1 MGNYEGESLLGVAS
15 FITFEIFIILRMV
28 VRNILLTEYV
38 EIVPSFKDYKLYE
51 SKGYT
56 IPKYWD
62 KEHYRFLT
70 KRGTKIKVRVSD
82 LPKGSHAKV
91 EVACDYCG
99 KIKEIAYRDYLKNH
113 DEELGDCC
121 VKCRPIKYEHTMLE
135 KYGVKNSSLMPDTKA
150 KIIATN
156 REKYG
161 CDWQMQ
167 SPLVQE
173 KSRKTMLERYGYEH
187 ALQVDEFLDKCM
199 STKYENGINPTSKPQ
214 KALSNLLLEM
224 YGNCELE
231 RPCGRYSLDCAVR
244 INNILIDVE
253 YDGLYWHQDKERDER
268 RNVFVQNQGYK
279 VLRVKG
285 NKKDELPTK
294 ERIDEQIQKLLHGEK
309 YAEIQM

>member
-1 MGNYEGESLLGVAS
+1 MGNCEGESLLGVAS
-15 FITFEIFIILRMV
+15 FITFEIFIILRPV

-38 EIVPSFKDYKLYE
+38 EIVPSCKDYKLYE

-70 KRGTKIKVRVSD
+70 KRGTKITVHVSD

-99 KIKEIAYRDYLKNH
+99 KIKETAYRDYLKNH

-156 REKYG
+156 RKNMG
-161 CDWQMQ
+161 AIGNCNLLWFKKN
-167 SPLVQE
+167 QE
-173 KSRKTMLERYGYEH
+173 K
-187 ALQVDEFLDKCM
+187 QC
-199 STKYENGINPTSKPQ
+199 SKD
-214 KALSNLLLEM
+214 M
-224 YGNCELE
+224 
-231 RPCGRYSLDCAVR
+231 
-244 INNILIDVE
+244 DVNM
-253 YDGLYWHQDKERDER
+253 H
-268 RNVFVQNQGYK
+268 YK
-279 VLRVKG
+279 LK
-285 NKKDELPTK
+285 NF
-294 ERIDEQIQKLLHGEK
+294 
-309 YAEIQM
+309 